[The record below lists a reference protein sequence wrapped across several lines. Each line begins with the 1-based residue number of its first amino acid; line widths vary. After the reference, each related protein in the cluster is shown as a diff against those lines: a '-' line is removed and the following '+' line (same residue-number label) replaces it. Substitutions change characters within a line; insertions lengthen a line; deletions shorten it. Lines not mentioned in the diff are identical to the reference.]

1 LVHCKVFLLVRRT
14 VLRLPK
20 HLLKNRQR
28 LLHPQHQGQA
38 AGQMD

>member
-20 HLLKNRQR
+20 HLPKDRR
-28 LLHPQHQGQA
+28 LLHRQHQGQA
-38 AGQMD
+38 AGQMG